1 MDPRTRMNNTN
12 SPMSAAAVMQA
23 SDSVLNGAAAASVL
37 LGQNGGSPPGNA
49 NGMNGAN
56 PAGDLSKGGPGGPQ
70 QQSPHHHPGAGAP
83 AAGAGAGGGGS
94 NAVNIADY
102 FNQLVR
108 DKKNLSYLPNYFLH
122 CERLLDEE
130 INKVKNLLCSATD
143 RKPLDLPEPKGPT
156 VTLTEKIFVPV
167 DKYPNFNF
175 VGRILG
181 PQGTTAKDIEMF
193 TGCKIMVRGEGSM
206 RDKKKEEQ
214 LKGKPNFE
222 HLNEKLHVLIQ
233 CEDTHNRGEVRMEA
247 VIKEI
252 KKLLDPKPDGEDEI
266 KRRQLMGLAVINGTY
281 RETNNLKPTED
292 SNSSSSSTTPSTN
305 TPAAAVTNNNNT
317 APLIFLQDHHHHG
330 HHGHHGHHSHHHH
343 QNHSN
348 NQQQIAAAAAAQQL
362 AVFPELAG
370 LLPGLSPNATAA
382 LGASGT
388 TSGINGLAGTHG
400 LDQASLLAQLN
411 QANLASALIG
421 GNTLRT
427 GGGNS
432 AASNGINRFGVPNL
446 LPTSLPVSVGA
457 NQNAF
462 LQASGLQSPAADAGL
477 LYAAAAGYDP
487 SMLQLG
493 LLSANSP
500 VASQSDIGTGA
511 AGSSESSFAGGK
523 QLYSLAY

>member
-1 MDPRTRMNNTN
+1 MDPRSYGGN
-12 SPMSAAAVMQA
+12 SPMN
-23 SDSVLNGAAAASVL
+23 NGSGVDNSGL
-37 LGQNGGSPPGNA
+37 LGNGSP
-49 NGMNGAN
+49 NGMNNPNEMPKGAGN
-56 PAGDLSKGGPGGPQ
+56 HGNQGGPPQ
-70 QQSPHHHPGAGAP
+70 QQNPHHQGPHPGQ
-83 AAGAGAGGGGS
+83 GGGGS

-281 RETNNLKPTED
+281 RETHNVK
-292 SNSSSSSTTPSTN
+292 
-305 TPAAAVTNNNNT
+305 
-317 APLIFLQDHHHHG
+317 HHHH
-330 HHGHHGHHSHHHH
+330 HNHHHH
-343 QNHSN
+343 QNHMN
-348 NQQQIAAAAAAQQL
+348 NQHAAAAAQQL

-370 LLPGLSPNATAA
+370 LLPGFNPNAGV
-382 LGASGT
+382 GAGSPA
-388 TSGINGLAGTHG
+388 GLTGLTGAGG
-400 LDQASLLAQLN
+400 LDQATLLAQLN
-411 QANLASALIG
+411 NANLASLIG
-421 GNTLRT
+421 GNSLRH
-427 GGGNS
+427 GGGS
-432 AASNGINRFGVPNL
+432 GANGMNRFGVTNL
-446 LPTSLPVSVGA
+446 LPTSLPVSVA
-457 NQNAF
+457 SQNAF

-487 SMLQLG
+487 QSMIQLG

-500 VASQSDIGTGA
+500 VASQSDIGAGA
-511 AGSSESSFAGGK
+511 AGSSESSFDFD
-523 QLYSLAY
+523 

>member
-1 MDPRTRMNNTN
+1 MNGVG
-12 SPMSAAAVMQA
+12 AA
-23 SDSVLNGAAAASVL
+23 DSVLSGAAAASVL
-37 LGQNGGSPPGNA
+37 LGGAQAGPSPNGVN
-49 NGMNGAN
+49 N
-56 PAGDLSKGGPGGPQ
+56 PVGEMAKGPGGSVPGMPLVN
-70 QQSPHHHPGAGAP
+70 QQSPQQIPHQTSPGGGVGGGQHHPG
-83 AAGAGAGGGGS
+83 GAGHHGGGGGS

-206 RDKKKEEQ
+206 RDKRKEEQ

-281 RETNNLKPTED
+281 RETNNVKH
-292 SNSSSSSTTPSTN
+292 
-305 TPAAAVTNNNNT
+305 
-317 APLIFLQDHHHHG
+317 HHHHG
-330 HHGHHGHHSHHHH
+330 HHHGGHHGHQSHH
-343 QNHSN
+343 QNS
-348 NQQQIAAAAAAQQL
+348 QIAAAAAAQQL
-362 AVFPELAG
+362 AVFPDLAG
-370 LLPGLSPNATAA
+370 LIPGLSPTAASAA

-388 TSGINGLAGTHG
+388 TGGLNGLTGAPG

-411 QANLASALIG
+411 QANLSALIG
-421 GNTLRT
+421 GNSLRGT

-432 AASNGINRFGVPNL
+432 AGNGINRFGVPSL
-446 LPTSLPVSVGA
+446 SLPVSVGA
-457 NQNAF
+457 NQSAF

-477 LYAAAAGYDP
+477 LYAAGYDP
-487 SMLQLG
+487 SLLQLG
-493 LLSANSP
+493 LLGANSP
-500 VASQSDIGTGA
+500 VASQSEIGTGA
-511 AGSSESSFAGGK
+511 AGSSESSFGAQKAKKLQASARTGSPYARSNPGGSGHSF
-523 QLYSLAY
+523 Y